1 MLILGLTGNIGCGK
15 SSLSEIFISNG
26 IDVIDADKVSR
37 DIMEDKDFLDVIFKE
52 FGDTIKNNDG
62 TLNRKSLGK
71 LVFSDNKKLKRLN
84 LLTHPK
90 IKSVILERLDLLRD
104 KGKTIS
110 VIDAALLIEHNYLS
124 MLDKLVLITCDLEE
138 QIKRVQNRD
147 EITKEEA
154 LNRINSQMNQ
164 NEKVKFADYI
174 IDNSGSL
181 DELKEK
187 AYKFM
192 DFMKENWC
200 E

>member
-15 SSLSEIFISNG
+15 SRLSEIFISND